1 MAIVVV
7 ELLLELGG
15 FYMDRAEGLT
25 SVNWN
30 INFKECVGEEEEMFY
45 VKWMR

>member
-1 MAIVVV
+1 MVV
-7 ELLLELGG
+7 ELLLEVGG
-15 FYMDRAEGLT
+15 FYMDRGEGLT
-25 SVNWN
+25 LVNGN